1 MWRNRRG
8 NRVFGKNRKRST
20 SCSQVVRRVESTGAG
35 DNRGG
40 GFQFA
45 DLDTAF
51 LGGGFFSR
59 DVAQGDHAGGAGR
72 EFGGS
77 LVGALRE
84 VSQARVHAFGKGDLN
99 FEATIFVRTR
109 DIGAEVFQASGGDEI
124 RCGGALGKE
133 DGTVLQSA
141 LFGHRAV
148 GVCDLGEI
156 YFGQGLVEGFGGFWF
171 WKLDQGEINF
181 GRECGNGVKQEN
193 GGEELHGRGS
203 IASLENDNEISMAD
217 T

>member
-20 SCSQVVRRVESTGAG
+20 SCSQVVPSVESPGAG
-35 DNRGG
+35 DDRGG
-40 GFQFA
+40 GFQFSH
-45 DLDTAF
+45 LDTAF
-51 LGGGFFSR
+51 LSGGFFSR
-59 DVAQGDHAGGAGR
+59 DKAEGDHAGGAVR
-72 EFGGS
+72 EFGGA
-77 LVGALRE
+77 LVAALRE

-99 FEATIFVRTR
+99 FEATVFVRTR
-109 DIGAEVFQASGGDEI
+109 DIGAEVFQASGRDEI
-124 RCGGALGKE
+124 GCGGALGEE

-141 LFGHRAV
+141 FIGHRAV
-148 GVCDLGEI
+148 GVCDLSEI
-156 YFGQGLVEGFGGFWF
+156 YFGQTLVEGFDGFWF

-181 GRECGNGVKQEN
+181 GRECGNGLNQEN

-217 T
+217 A